1 MLQINVPLRVFVV
14 DDNPDAAYT
23 LAQLL
28 ELLGH
33 QVRAFANGR
42 EAAEAAAG
50 DRPDVAVL
58 DLGMPTPDGFETAAL
73 FRRMSPATRL
83 IAWSGYSAPA
93 DRDRTRA
100 SGFHAH
106 LPKTAPIEEL
116 TSAIDRSPGPAGPAH

>member
-1 MLQINVPLRVFVV
+1 MLQITVPLRVFVV

-33 QVRAFANGR
+33 HVRAFADGR

-50 DRPDVAVL
+50 EQPDVAVL
-58 DLGMPTPDGFETAAL
+58 DLGMPGPDGFETAAL
-73 FRRMSPATRL
+73 FRLASPGTRL

-106 LPKTAPIEEL
+106 LPKTAAIEEL
-116 TSAIDRSPGPAGPAH
+116 TSAIERTTELPRPLH